1 MKHPK
6 VNKEEQNLDNYG
18 NKDIDDPDYECNTS
32 LESTS
37 VNEVKSFIEAGTLD
51 VVSPVKFQLNKPI
64 QELSSSTMQYQKCQ
78 YKSLKKKKNNN
89 TLSLKHLTKKMS
101 LLR

>member
-64 QELSSSTMQYQKCQ
+64 QELSFSTMQYQKCQ
-78 YKSLKKKKNNN
+78 YKSFKKKK
-89 TLSLKHLTKKMS
+89 KQ
-101 LLR
+101 